1 MSVSLHPYWL
11 PNGGGGHTLGWDS
24 AMFTILAIKHCP
36 HQGVH
41 RGTQV
46 EIFVLSIS
54 VCKPQLHPEKKL
66 KKQKVCVCVCVS
78 SANIISS
85 GCWVQS
91 QCPTLLRA
99 DCRVDSSEWTCRTAA
114 YVRHSLVRTLL
125 QVSSKHRSTVLH
137 SLCHWCIN
145 LMLYLCS
152 LKHTLTPCLLYHS
165 PPPLSSAVLNP
176 SPPPPGLPSADNSV
190 PSRCFCPRYQLFLHG
205 IIRHNWFKYRKAT
218 SFCLHSVWTEDE
230 ETRTCLCVHV
240 CSTPMEACMDTRH
253 EFN

>member
-1 MSVSLHPYWL
+1 M
-11 PNGGGGHTLGWDS
+11 
-24 AMFTILAIKHCP
+24 
-36 HQGVH
+36 
-41 RGTQV
+41 
-46 EIFVLSIS
+46 
-54 VCKPQLHPEKKL
+54 
-66 KKQKVCVCVCVS
+66 CVCVYPQQTSYPVDAEFRVS
-78 SANIISS
+78 VPHCWELTAGWIHQS
-85 GCWVQS
+85 GPAERLHVF
-91 QCPTLLRA
+91 
-99 DCRVDSSEWTCRTAA
+99 SEFTHTHTHI

-218 SFCLHSVWTEDE
+218 SFCLHSVWTEHE
-230 ETRTCLCVHV
+230 KTRTCLCVHV

>member
-1 MSVSLHPYWL
+1 M
-11 PNGGGGHTLGWDS
+11 
-24 AMFTILAIKHCP
+24 
-36 HQGVH
+36 
-41 RGTQV
+41 
-46 EIFVLSIS
+46 
-54 VCKPQLHPEKKL
+54 
-66 KKQKVCVCVCVS
+66 CVCVCILSKHHIQWMLSSESVS
-78 SANIISS
+78 HTAESWLQGGFI
-85 GCWVQS
+85 
-91 QCPTLLRA
+91 
-99 DCRVDSSEWTCRTAA
+99 RVDLQNGCMCLVNLHTHTHI

-230 ETRTCLCVHV
+230 KTRTCLCVHV